1 MSQGQGQASWWAR
14 PETRV
19 SNSAL
24 LNVPE
29 ENALRGAGRGWG
41 GEWQM
46 EENEAATLPG
56 AKETS

>member
-1 MSQGQGQASWWAR
+1 MSQGQGQASRWAR

-29 ENALRGAGRGWG
+29 ENTLRGRGG
-41 GEWQM
+41 GVGWWQM

>member
-1 MSQGQGQASWWAR
+1 MSQGQGQASRWAR

-29 ENALRGAGRGWG
+29 ENALWGRGRG
-41 GEWQM
+41 GSGRWRRM
-46 EENEAATLPG
+46 RLLPYQEPKKL
-56 AKETS
+56 AE